1 MSDTSDQSDQSVEP
15 RMVVGNVSVQY
26 AQVYSFRSIVHIR
39 GRRILLRPYR
49 RVSDALSLYTLRL
62 VDEGP
67 GPEEPD
73 NDPTGFFTLEELPMK
88 VAGIDVSHK
97 TLTFLDGTTNRHQSG
112 FMSVFVVLRQAE
124 YSEVMYSRQTLR
136 KKCRSPQAVLD
147 PRPPCSAPSPCLH

>member
-1 MSDTSDQSDQSVEP
+1 
-15 RMVVGNVSVQY
+15 MVVGNVSVQY

-97 TLTFLDGTTNRHQSG
+97 TLTFLDGTTNRHQIRIH
-112 FMSVFVVLRQAE
+112 VCLRG
-124 YSEVMYSRQTLR
+124 SQTGR
-136 KKCRSPQAVLD
+136 IF
-147 PRPPCSAPSPCLH
+147 